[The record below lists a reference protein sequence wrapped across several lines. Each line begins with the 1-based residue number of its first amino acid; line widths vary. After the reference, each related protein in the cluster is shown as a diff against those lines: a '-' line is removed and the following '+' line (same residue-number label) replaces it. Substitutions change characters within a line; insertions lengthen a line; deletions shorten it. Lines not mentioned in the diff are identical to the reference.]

1 MRTSKDGRGSLD
13 EEAKRLAG
21 SFRDIVSK
29 AGFCYSRI
37 LRGNPTFLYGFD
49 GGKKLPGTCWT
60 RCGPRRPGRRL
71 FGNERAKDLGAFP
84 GCGFSDPAPRRGR
97 GGERRVRA
105 RELGERAGG
114 PAAVNAPRRKGRA
127 AAARGGAEARPEH
140 PPGAGQTA
148 RRARRGVGALGS
160 GGAGERCAGKSAP
173 SGLLETRRIKFQI
186 NEI

>member
-60 RCGPRRPGRRL
+60 RCGPRRPGDGSSGMSELRTW
-71 FGNERAKDLGAFP
+71 
-84 GCGFSDPAPRRGR
+84 APS
-97 GGERRVRA
+97 
-105 RELGERAGG
+105 
-114 PAAVNAPRRKGRA
+114 RA
-127 AAARGGAEARPEH
+127 AASQTQPPAEAEAGSAECARG
-140 PPGAGQTA
+140 
-148 RRARRGVGALGS
+148 S
-160 GGAGERCAGKSAP
+160 
-173 SGLLETRRIKFQI
+173 
-186 NEI
+186 